1 MSWLKPRPTKRRQL
15 QIRLFVAQG
24 FDWVEARGFGG
35 RPDAEDQADADRN
48 READD
53 DGPGGHHGFQRADHG
68 NQEDDGAA
76 DDNADDA
83 AGSGEGH
90 GFEEELPGDVATA
103 RADGFTHTNFASAL
117 GDGHQHDVHHA
128 HAADE
133 QADGTEHHDDEH
145 HAANDVVEFLDD
157 FHLGLNREVVRLV
170 VRNFAAAA
178 QNFTE
183 LIHGGIELAGIC
195 QEAIADLVGCGVQV
209 SKNVIGDGGA
219 AIFIVRAGTLG
230 RFFKPG
236 HD

>member
-1 MSWLKPRPTKRRQL
+1 MSWLKPRPTKRSQL

-90 GFEEELPGDVATA
+90 GFEEELPGDVA
-103 RADGFTHTNFASAL
+103 
-117 GDGHQHDVHHA
+117 
-128 HAADE
+128 DE

-145 HAANDVVEFLDD
+145 HAANDVVEFLHD

-183 LIHGGIELAGIC
+183 LIHGGIELA
-195 QEAIADLVGCGVQV
+195 
-209 SKNVIGDGGA
+209 
-219 AIFIVRAGTLG
+219 
-230 RFFKPG
+230 
-236 HD
+236 